1 MVVDKPNLQAVI
13 TAPVLQYLILA
24 LSYVK
29 DIREIRRE
37 TQRYRR
43 ASSAKIIVLIIK
55 IKLGR

>member
-29 DIREIRRE
+29 DIREIRRHRDIGE
-37 TQRYRR
+37 PLLQ
-43 ASSAKIIVLIIK
+43 K
-55 IKLGR
+55 